1 MFALSSRIQHM
12 AANRDAVF
20 SGGRLDIIG
29 LLADRGGLSVRT
41 TGALENI
48 IDRVGIGGTLA
59 AGTIHG
65 IVSGMDRDATI
76 TFASVCLQWTHSAP
90 GDFLWASVA
99 DIAAL
104 GAGGGDVR

>member
-1 MFALSSRIQHM
+1 MFVLSPRIQHM
-12 AANRDAVF
+12 AENRDAVF
-20 SGGRLDIIG
+20 SNDRLDIIG

-65 IVSGMDRDATI
+65 IVAGMDLDATI
-76 TFASVCLQWTHSAP
+76 TFASVSLQWTHSAP
-90 GDFLWASVA
+90 GDFLWASIA

>member
-1 MFALSSRIQHM
+1 M
-12 AANRDAVF
+12 AANGDAVF

-29 LLADRGGLSVRT
+29 LLADRGWLSVRI
-41 TGALENI
+41 TGALENL

-65 IVSGMDRDATI
+65 IVTGMDRDATI

-99 DIAAL
+99 DIAAP
-104 GAGGGDVR
+104 GAGGEDVR